1 MSKKTT
7 KFLLKTAPLTF
18 FEKIVRE
25 ENTRFE
31 AMAVTNAYKLKLN
44 SVLHERP
51 MPNTMMSSDT
61 MVIVFSR
68 SLRMITARIAEVN
81 GSAACIL

>member
-1 MSKKTT
+1 MKT
-7 KFLLKTAPLTF
+7 LLTF
-18 FEKIVRE
+18 LEKIVRE

-61 MVIVFSR
+61 MVIVLSR
-68 SLRMITARIAEVN
+68 SFKIITARIADVN
-81 GSAACIL
+81 GSAAYVVKSY